1 MKPLI
6 LSLVLLAQGKPAE
19 PPGRAP
25 DAVVHVKSVFAD
37 GPSVLLTVKVFSG
50 NLRVEAGEATVF
62 VKPETQVF
70 YADLLRAERRPAP
83 ELFAQVWLKE
93 SGSDTAL
100 AIRFSKSREIA
111 MAPPKAPPPA
121 PVVKAPE
128 PKPAPATPASKP
140 VVPAP
145 TVAKPSAP
153 NTPPVSPVA
162 GPIAPPA
169 AASAGRE
176 IAFEIEQFTRLEN
189 VDVKDLPGAS
199 GGKAVLFSKPG
210 GKARLY
216 PRLPKGKYE
225 LRLSMQGRA
234 TNHDAV
240 TVNVAGQQFRY
251 TQDQWGKVADGRV
264 KDVPRA
270 FVEIPAEGEQRIA
283 LDFAETDVYVDRL
296 VLVPVLPAG
305 WTPDAEGFIRHWI
318 VLASI
323 PFKEGKN
330 GAAELETRQVEEESA
345 LKPRD
350 GQKAKVR
357 GRELA
362 WKRYESPDWFVDF
375 NLFHGWKE
383 NRAEDVIAYAVCYVT
398 ADEEM
403 KGLDLRVGSNDQA
416 KVYVNGKEAV
426 KHDQTRTLVADSDVA
441 RGVSLRK
448 GENVVVLK
456 VVNEKNAW
464 QACLRF
470 AHPDGR
476 PVRNV
481 RVTFPTP

>member
-1 MKPLI
+1 
-6 LSLVLLAQGKPAE
+6 
-19 PPGRAP
+19 
-25 DAVVHVKSVFAD
+25 
-37 GPSVLLTVKVFSG
+37 
-50 NLRVEAGEATVF
+50 
-62 VKPETQVF
+62 
-70 YADLLRAERRPAP
+70 
-83 ELFAQVWLKE
+83 
-93 SGSDTAL
+93 
-100 AIRFSKSREIA
+100 
-111 MAPPKAPPPA
+111 
-121 PVVKAPE
+121 
-128 PKPAPATPASKP
+128 
-140 VVPAP
+140 
-145 TVAKPSAP
+145 
-153 NTPPVSPVA
+153 VA
-162 GPIAPPA
+162 GPIAPPSA
-169 AASAGRE
+169 TPAGRE
-176 IAFEIEQFTRLEN
+176 LAFELEHFTRLEN
-189 VDVKDLPGAS
+189 VDVKELPFAS

-216 PRLPKGKYE
+216 PKLPKGRYE
-225 LRLSMQGRA
+225 VRLSMQGR
-234 TNHDAV
+234 TPQHDEILV
-240 TVNVAGQQFRY
+240 TVGGQQFRF
-251 TQDQWGKVADGRV
+251 TQDQSDKVADGKV
-264 KDVPRA
+264 KDVPRVI
-270 FVEIPAEGEQRIA
+270 VEFPAEGEQRIA
-283 LDFAETDVYVDRL
+283 FDFVETDVYVDRL
-296 VLVPVLPAG
+296 VLAPVAAPG
-305 WTPDAEGFIRHWI
+305 WTPDAEGFIRHWL

-323 PFKEGKN
+323 PFKEGRN
-330 GAAELETRQVEEESA
+330 GAAELETRQVEDEAA
-345 LKPRD
+345 LRPRD

-426 KHDQTRTLVADSDVA
+426 KHDKTRTLVADSDVS
-441 RGVSLRK
+441 RGVSLKK

-481 RVTFPTP
+481 RVTFPP